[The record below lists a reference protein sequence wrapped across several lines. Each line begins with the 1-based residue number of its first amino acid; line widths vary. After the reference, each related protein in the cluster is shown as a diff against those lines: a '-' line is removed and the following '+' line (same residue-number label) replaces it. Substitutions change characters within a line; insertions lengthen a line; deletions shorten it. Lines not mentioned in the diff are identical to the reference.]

1 MAGDAAPLFDLGE
14 GGLPL
19 ALLRGIA
26 VAALFS
32 AFGALLFLESVAPP
46 ALARVAATERATVA
60 GRCLRLARASLGLA
74 VLAELAWLIAE
85 SATIAGAKNF
95 AQTIAA
101 VPAVLSD
108 TAFGQLV
115 VAQMALL
122 VAAMALSRVDRGGR
136 VRLAALLAAL
146 ATVLQG
152 WHLHAAAMYDGF
164 SGLLAAEALH
174 VLAAGAWLGSLLPLA
189 LLIAAAPPEAGG
201 IAARRFSPLG
211 AACVSALAAT
221 GFWQGLVLVGGL
233 HGLIGTAYG
242 WMVLVKLALFAVL
255 IGFAWR
261 NRFRVT
267 PLLSGDDPSSARHA
281 LQRSV
286 MREAGV
292 GLLIVL
298 AASVL
303 SSLPPAMDMAM
314 PSTPARS
321 SVIAS
326 GFQ

>member
-1 MAGDAAPLFDLGE
+1 MPGGAAPFFDLGE

-32 AFGALLFLESVAPP
+32 AFGALLFLASVAPP
-46 ALARVAATERATVA
+46 ALARIAAAERATVA
-60 GRCLRLARASLGLA
+60 TRCLRLARVSLGLA
-74 VLAELAWLIAE
+74 VLAELAWLVAE
-85 SATIAGAKNF
+85 SAAMAGAADF
-95 AQTIAA
+95 AHTIAA

-108 TAFGQLV
+108 TAFGQFV

-122 VAAMALSRVDRGGR
+122 AAMVLSRVDRGAR
-136 VRLAALLAAL
+136 VRVAALLAGL

-164 SGLLAAEALH
+164 SVLLAAEVLH

-189 LLIAAAPPEAGG
+189 LLIAAVPPDAGAM
-201 IAARRFSPLG
+201 AARRFSPLG
-211 AACVSALAAT
+211 AACVSVLAAT

-242 WMVLVKLALFAVL
+242 WMVLVKLGLVALL

-267 PLLSGDDPSSARHA
+267 PLLSGADAFAARHA

-303 SSLPPAMDMAM
+303 SSLPPAMDTAM
-314 PSTPARS
+314 PSMPVQP

-326 GFQ
+326 EGQ